1 MLDIRLIREQT
12 AFVKAELGK
21 AGVDGAEID
30 RVVECDTERR
40 RLQHELDELRARRTR
55 ESKELGRMSPEE
67 RESKRAEMRALGDRI
82 GAAEQKLAEVD
93 LRFNEL
99 MLGIRNIP
107 RPYVPAGRGEADN
120 NIVRSE
126 GELRKFDF
134 EPRPHWELGEKLG
147 IIDFERGVKLS
158 GTRFYILAGL
168 GARLERALIAFMLDL
183 KTREQGYLEI
193 APPLMVNTA
202 TATSTGHLPK
212 NADTMYHDAEEDY
225 WFIPTAELP
234 LTSMYRDEIIE
245 AERLP
250 IKLAA
255 YTPCFRR
262 EKMSAG
268 RDVRGIK
275 RGHQFDKVEMV
286 KLVRPETSDDELQS
300 LVENAC
306 EVCRR
311 LGIAFR
317 VVQLCTADISFAS
330 AATYDIE
337 MWAPGIGEWL
347 EVSSC
352 SNCTDF
358 QMRRANLRYRPQK
371 GGKTEFLHALNGSGL
386 GLPRTLIAVME
397 NYQQADGSIVIPE
410 VLRPYM
416 GGAERI
422 EEE

>member
-12 AFVKAELGK
+12 DFVKAELGK
-21 AGVDGAEID
+21 AGVEAAEID
-30 RVVECDTERR
+30 RVVECDAERR

-55 ESKELGRMSPEE
+55 ESKELGRMAPEE
-67 RESKRAEMRALGDRI
+67 REPRRLEMRALGDQI
-82 GAAEQKLAEVD
+82 TAGEQQLAEVEA
-93 LRFNEL
+93 RFNEL
-99 MLGIRNIP
+99 MLGMRNIP
-107 RPYVPAGRGEADN
+107 RPYVPVGRGEADN
-120 NIVRSE
+120 QVVRIE
-126 GELRKFDF
+126 GEPRKFEF
-134 EPRPHWELGEKLG
+134 APAPHWELGEKLG

-158 GTRFYILAGL
+158 GTRFYLLAGL

-234 LTSMYRDEIIE
+234 LTSMYRDEILD
-245 AERLP
+245 AARLP
-250 IKLAA
+250 IYLTA

-286 KLVRPETSDDELQS
+286 KLVRPETSDDELQV

-311 LGIAFR
+311 LGIPFR
-317 VVQLCTADISFAS
+317 VVQVCTADLSFAG
-330 AATYDIE
+330 AAQYDIE
-337 MWAPGIGEWL
+337 MWAPGLGEWL

-352 SNCTDF
+352 STCTDF
-358 QMRRANLRYRPQK
+358 QMRRANIRYRPER

-416 GGAERI
+416 GGADI
-422 EEE
+422 IKPS